1 MSLVVV
7 IEERS
12 DVFVLFRL
20 LNDRS
25 AEQVVTG
32 RVANMVNKTLMLGY
46 ILVVSGSVLLGQSED
61 WRHHDF

>member
-12 DVFVLFRL
+12 DVFVVFRL
-20 LNDRS
+20 LNDCS

-46 ILVVSGSVLLGQSED
+46 ILVVSGSVLLGQSG
-61 WRHHDF
+61 RLASP

>member
-46 ILVVSGSVLLGQSED
+46 IIVVSGSVLLGQSG
-61 WRHHDF
+61 RLASP

>member
-7 IEERS
+7 IKERS
-12 DVFVLFRL
+12 NVFVLFRL

-46 ILVVSGSVLLGQSED
+46 ILVVSGSVLFGQSG
-61 WRHHDF
+61 RLASP

>member
-46 ILVVSGSVLLGQSED
+46 ILVVSGSVLLGQYGRLASP
-61 WRHHDF
+61 

>member
-20 LNDRS
+20 LNDRTS
-25 AEQVVTG
+25 EQVVTG

-46 ILVVSGSVLLGQSED
+46 IRVVSGSVLLGQSG
-61 WRHHDF
+61 RLAR

>member
-46 ILVVSGSVLLGQSED
+46 IRVVSGSVLLGQSG
-61 WRHHDF
+61 RLAR

>member
-20 LNDRS
+20 LNDRTS
-25 AEQVVTG
+25 EQVVTG

-46 ILVVSGSVLLGQSED
+46 ILVVSGSVLLGQSG
-61 WRHHDF
+61 RLASP

>member
-12 DVFVLFRL
+12 NVFVLFRL

-46 ILVVSGSVLLGQSED
+46 ILVVSGSVLLGQSG
-61 WRHHDF
+61 RLASP

>member
-12 DVFVLFRL
+12 NVFVLFKL

-46 ILVVSGSVLLGQSED
+46 ILVVSGSVLLGQSG
-61 WRHHDF
+61 RLASP

>member
-46 ILVVSGSVLLGQSED
+46 ILVVSGSVLLGQSG
-61 WRHHDF
+61 RLASP